1 MSAHA
6 AFRRQ
11 PVDQQVAQHLRTIT
25 IPAPTRG
32 IIMNEN
38 EAYMQPGGALVQ
50 DN

>member
-25 IPAPTRG
+25 IPAPTRVAALEGVAQPKG
-32 IIMNEN
+32 ITT
-38 EAYMQPGGALVQ
+38 
-50 DN
+50 